1 MSKNE
6 QDDKVI
12 ATGTVMQHS
21 IEAEISKSYIEYAMS
36 VIVSRALP
44 DTRDGFKP
52 VLRRI
57 LFWMYQMNNFFNQK
71 HKKSARI
78 VWEVMGKYHPHGDSS
93 IYEAMVRMAQP
104 RAFRYPLVDG
114 QGNFGSIDGDGA
126 AAMRYTEARLTKIA
140 EEMLMDIEQ
149 DTIDR
154 RDNFDGSLKEPI
166 MLPTKFPN
174 HLCNGT
180 MGIAVGMATNMAP
193 HNLNEVL
200 DASLL
205 LLEKEGKPLTETQKN
220 KALKAKAKE
229 LKEAKESEIIIEE
242 WQEEPM
248 STVYS
253 VSIDE
258 IMEIIKGPDF
268 PTWGIIY
275 DSNNIREVYKK
286 WKWGIIMRGKTHTEE
301 NKHGTI
307 IVIDEI
313 PYMVNKSSLVAK
325 IGELVVDKKI
335 EGISDLRDE
344 SSKNKIRIAIY
355 LKGGIDANKILV
367 ELFKY
372 TELQC
377 AFNLNNVS
385 LIESGL
391 QPRLLNIKDLLM
403 EFVTF
408 RRSVVYRRS
417 VFQLNK
423 AKDRLHILE
432 WLKKA
437 IDIIDEVITTIKK
450 SDTKQ
455 DAKDNL
461 MTKFEF
467 SEMQAEYILMMRL
480 QSLVGLEIQKV
491 TDEIEEKK
499 RLIEELQLI
508 INDPE
513 RLDGVIKDEF
523 KYMKK
528 HYGDE
533 RKTDLSQDLSVYNI
547 SGSLKAFMDA
557 ADKVK
562 EDVIVW
568 IGNDYSVRIL
578 YQSRI
583 QVIPDETM
591 DLIYTHNQDKLI
603 VITDIGELV
612 VQRLKDFGSFVMKQN
627 ALNLNEHFWLKG
639 KIVFAKTLHFDY
651 QHLIFLTNQNSCKK
665 IKKELVLSFKKF
677 PTVIMKLADK
687 EKILSVEAVN
697 DTNNVWV
704 LTKHGWMLLF
714 KSSDLRP
721 MGKTAWGVKA
731 IELQEGDEV
740 ANMFLHKGEPF
751 ILIHANK
758 NGKLLNLEDLKI
770 RKRARK
776 GQVVMTG
783 KEILEWGISIIEWAI
798 RIRFKD
804 GNIKTL
810 HSNDI
815 HLDETDTPLAKM
827 VDKDIEVI
835 YRPREEKDENLR
847 YKEERKKAEKEA
859 EKMEKGITDDADEAD
874 EEVSEEKE
882 PAE

>member
-1 MSKNE
+1 MVKNE

-12 ATGTVMQHS
+12 ATGTVTPHS
-21 IEAEISKSYIEYAMS
+21 IEDEISKSYIEYAMS

-78 VWEVMGKYHPHGDSS
+78 VWDVMGKYHPHGDSS

-104 RAFRYPLVDG
+104 WAFRYPLVDG

-140 EEMLMDIEQ
+140 EEMLNDLEQ
-149 DTIDR
+149 DTVDR

-205 LLEKEGKPLTETQKN
+205 LLEKEGKPLNEKQ
-220 KALKAKAKE
+220 KAKAAKA
-229 LKEAKESEIIIEE
+229 KAEALEGEE
-242 WQEEPM
+242 VEEQAKD
-248 STVYS
+248 TYS

-268 PTWGIIY
+268 PTGGTIY
-275 DSNNIREVYKK
+275 DSNNIKEVYKK
-286 WKWGIIMRGKTHTEE
+286 GKGGIIMRGKTHIEE
-301 NKHGTI
+301 NKHGNI

-313 PYMVNKSSLVAK
+313 PYLVNKSSLVAK

-335 EGISDLRDE
+335 EWISDMRDE

-355 LKGGIDANKILV
+355 LKNGIDADKILV
-367 ELFKY
+367 ELYKY

-377 AFNLNNVS
+377 AFNVNNVS
-385 LIESGL
+385 LVEWWV

-408 RRSVVYRRS
+408 RRNVVYRRS

-437 IDIIDEVITTIKK
+437 IDIIDAVIDTIKK
-450 SDTKQ
+450 SETKQ
-455 DAKDNL
+455 DAKENL
-461 MTKFEF
+461 MKKFEF
-467 SEMQAEYILMMRL
+467 SESQAEYILMMRL
-480 QSLVGLEIQKV
+480 QSLVGLEIKKV
-491 TDEIEEKK
+491 LEEIDEKK
-499 RLIEELQLI
+499 KLIEELESI
-508 INDPE
+508 INNPE
-513 RLDGVIKDEF
+513 KLDGVIKDEF

-528 HYGDE
+528 QYGDE
-533 RKTDLSQDLSVYNI
+533 RKTDLSQDLSVYNV
-547 SGSLKAFMDA
+547 SWSLKAFMAA

-568 IGNDYSVRIL
+568 IGNDYSIRIL

-583 QVIPDETM
+583 QVIPEETM

-612 VQRLKDFGSFVMKQN
+612 VQRLKDFWSFAMKQN

-651 QHLIFLTNQNSCKK
+651 HHLIFLTNQNSCKK
-665 IKKELVLSFKKF
+665 INKELVLSFKKF

-687 EKILSVEAVN
+687 EKIVSVEAIN
-697 DTNNVWV
+697 DTDNVGV
-704 LTKHGWMLLF
+704 ITKHGWMLLF

-721 MGKTAWGVKA
+721 MGKTAGGVKG

-770 RKRARK
+770 WKRARK

-783 KEILEWGISIIEWAI
+783 KENLEGGISIIEWAI

-804 GNIKTL
+804 GNIKTI

-815 HLDETDTPLAKM
+815 HLDETETPLAKM
-827 VDKDIEVI
+827 VDKDIDVI
-835 YRPREEKDENLR
+835 YRPREEKEENLR

-859 EKMEKGITDDADEAD
+859 EKMEQGAAIID
-874 EEVSEEKE
+874 EESETSEKNE
-882 PAE
+882 TTDIEE

>member
-1 MSKNE
+1 MVKNE

-12 ATGTVMQHS
+12 ATGTVTPHS
-21 IEAEISKSYIEYAMS
+21 IEDEISKSYIEYAMS

-78 VWEVMGKYHPHGDSS
+78 VWDVMGKYHPHGDSS

-104 RAFRYPLVDG
+104 WAFRYPLVDG

-140 EEMLMDIEQ
+140 EEMLNDIEQ
-149 DTIDR
+149 DTVDR

-205 LLEKEGKPLTETQKN
+205 LLEKEGKPLNEKQ
-220 KALKAKAKE
+220 KAKAIK
-229 LKEAKESEIIIEE
+229 AKTAAVSEENTEWTEE
-242 WQEEPM
+242 EIRD
-248 STVYS
+248 VYQ

-268 PTWGIIY
+268 PTGGIIY

-286 WKWGIIMRGKTHTEE
+286 GKWGIIMRGKTHIEE
-301 NKHGTI
+301 TKHGNI

-313 PYMVNKSSLVAK
+313 PYLVNKSSLVAK

-335 EGISDLRDE
+335 EWISDMRDE

-355 LKGGIDANKILV
+355 LKNGIDADKILV
-367 ELFKY
+367 ELYKY

-377 AFNLNNVS
+377 AFNFNNVS
-385 LIESGL
+385 LVEAGV

-432 WLKKA
+432 GLKKA
-437 IDIIDEVITTIKK
+437 IDIIDAVIDTIKK

-461 MTKFEF
+461 MKKFEF
-467 SEMQAEYILMMRL
+467 SESQAEYILMMRL
-480 QSLVGLEIQKV
+480 QSLVGLEIKKV
-491 TDEIEEKK
+491 LEEIDEKK
-499 RLIEELQLI
+499 KLIEELESI
-508 INDPE
+508 INNPE
-513 RLDGVIKDEF
+513 KLDGVIKDEF

-528 HYGDE
+528 QYGDE
-533 RKTDLSQDLSVYNI
+533 RKTDLSQDLSVYNV
-547 SGSLKAFMDA
+547 SWSLKAFMAA

-568 IGNDYSVRIL
+568 IGNDYSIRIL

-583 QVIPDETM
+583 QVIPEETM

-612 VQRLKDFGSFVMKQN
+612 VQRLKDFWSFAMKQN

-651 QHLIFLTNQNSCKK
+651 HHLIFLTNQNSCKK
-665 IKKELVLSFKKF
+665 INKELVLSFKKF

-687 EKILSVEAVN
+687 EKIVSVEAVN
-697 DTNNVWV
+697 DTDNVGV
-704 LTKHGWMLLF
+704 ITKHGWMLLF

-721 MGKTAWGVKA
+721 MGKTAGGVKG

-770 RKRARK
+770 WKRARK

-783 KEILEWGISIIEWAI
+783 KEYLEGGISIIEWAI

-804 GNIKTL
+804 GNIKTI

-815 HLDETDTPLAKM
+815 HLDETETPLAKM
-827 VDKDIEVI
+827 VDKDIDVI
-835 YRPREEKDENLR
+835 YRPREEKEENLR

-859 EKMEKGITDDADEAD
+859 EKMEQGAAIID
-874 EEVSEEKE
+874 EESETSEKNE
-882 PAE
+882 TTDIEE